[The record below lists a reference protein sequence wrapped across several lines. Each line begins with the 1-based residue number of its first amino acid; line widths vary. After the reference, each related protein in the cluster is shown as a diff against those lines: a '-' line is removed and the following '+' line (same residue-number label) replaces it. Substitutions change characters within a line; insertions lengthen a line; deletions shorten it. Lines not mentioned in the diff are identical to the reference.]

1 MPNQFERMCSMSVM
15 HSSSNKHGWSPKLY
29 SRAVWQAEYALTHKK
44 LEVSLDV
51 NSATVTYRSC
61 DYVLL
66 AFLCYPSVETNSF
79 GG

>member
-1 MPNQFERMCSMSVM
+1 MPNQLERMCSMSVM
-15 HSSSNKHGWSPKLY
+15 HISRNKHGWSPKLY
-29 SRAVWQAEYALTHKK
+29 SRAVWQAENALTHKK

-66 AFLCYPSVETNSF
+66 AFLCYPTVETNSF
-79 GG
+79 RG